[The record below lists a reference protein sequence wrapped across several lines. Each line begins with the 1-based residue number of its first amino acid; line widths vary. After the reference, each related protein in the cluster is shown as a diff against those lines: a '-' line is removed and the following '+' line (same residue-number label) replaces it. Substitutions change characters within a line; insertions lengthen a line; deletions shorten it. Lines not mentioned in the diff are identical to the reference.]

1 MILTSRSPSISVHAG
16 TDRGRR
22 REKNEDSYNII
33 QLKNPLMDVTLVV
46 VADGVGGLEAGEL
59 ASRIG
64 SLTFS
69 SDIIDSLIDAR
80 IKNLNINDIDIVNFI
95 YQAVNDAN
103 SKVGNALSNAGT
115 TLVAALMIPGHQVL
129 TYIINV
135 GDSRAYLIDKESW
148 EIYQLTRDHSVA
160 WTDFE
165 EKELKK
171 FWSKASSADRH
182 KLAQV
187 KFNYIKTHPR
197 AHIITNVVGYYGKVA
212 GIEIIK
218 IGLDRK
224 DRLLLCTDGL
234 TDMLDDYEIVNI
246 MKESEDPVGKLIEK
260 ANERGGD
267 DNITIAII
275 DIV

>member
-1 MILTSRSPSISVHAG
+1 MILTSRSPSISVDAG

-22 REKNEDSYNII
+22 REKNEDSYNVV
-33 QLKNPLMDVTLVV
+33 QLKNPLMNVTLVV

-103 SKVGNALSNAGT
+103 SKIRNALSNAGT
-115 TLVAALMIPGHQVL
+115 TLVAALMIPAEHQVL

-160 WTDFE
+160 WADFE

-171 FWSKASSADRH
+171 FWSKSVDGH
-182 KLAQV
+182 ELAQV

-197 AHIITNVVGYYGKVA
+197 AHMITNVVGYYGKVG

-234 TDMLDDYEIVNI
+234 TDMLNDYEIVNI

-260 ANERGGD
+260 ANERGGE
-267 DNITIAII
+267 DNITITII
-275 DIV
+275 DII

>member
-16 TDRGRR
+16 TDKGRR
-22 REKNEDSYNII
+22 REKNEDSYNIV

-69 SDIIDSLIDAR
+69 SDIIDSLINAR
-80 IKNLNINDIDIVNFI
+80 IKNLNINDIDIMNFI

-103 SKVGNALSNAGT
+103 SKIGNALSNAGT
-115 TLVAALMIPGHQVL
+115 TLVAALMIPTEHQVL

-160 WTDFE
+160 WADFE

-171 FWSKASSADRH
+171 FWSKSVDRH
-182 KLAQV
+182 ELARV

-197 AHIITNVVGYYGKVA
+197 AHIITNVVGYYGKVG

-246 MKESEDPVGKLIEK
+246 MKESEDPVGNLIEK

-275 DIV
+275 DII